1 MSHLNNLGEIEVS
14 TKETVR
20 MITER
25 FYKREI
31 DQFQY
36 MEQILTCCA
45 MIGGFCNSLKRS
57 RRQETELISKLV
69 NLRDDIAQPV
79 MQMVY
84 ESITSP
90 ITNQKEIES
99 EYECEYI
106 ELAV

>member
-1 MSHLNNLGEIEVS
+1 MSHMNILGEIEVS
-14 TKETVR
+14 TKQTVR

-45 MIGGFCNSLKRS
+45 MIGGFCDSLKRS
-57 RRQETELISKLV
+57 RRQETELISELV
-69 NLRDDIAQPV
+69 KLRDDIAQPV

-90 ITNQKEIES
+90 IIYHKEIES
-99 EYECEYI
+99 EYECEYH
-106 ELAV
+106 EFAV